1 MNLRRPHRGSRL
13 AIDKENG
20 STLVEFALVVILFLT
35 VFFGIIDFARALY
48 AYHFVAH
55 AAREGTRYAIVR
67 GADCDPSLADC
78 PGTDSPIGNIATHVA
93 GTAAGIGLDPNS
105 LIVNATF
112 SPANYDTGS
121 QVTNCTINSTTN
133 LFDNPGCM
141 VQVQVQY
148 AFKFIFPLMPTTTC
162 RIGPPVVT
170 ANICMTSTSQMVIS
184 Q

>member
-1 MNLRRPHRGSRL
+1 MNLRRPHRRSRL
-13 AIDKENG
+13 AIDNENG

-67 GADCDPSLADC
+67 GANCDTNLADC
-78 PGTDSPIGNIATHVA
+78 PGTDGPDGNIAAHVR
-93 GTAAGIGLDPNS
+93 GTATGIGLDPNS
-105 LIVNATF
+105 LVVNPTF
-112 SPANYDTGS
+112 SPANYDPGS
-121 QVTNCTINSTTN
+121 QVTTCETNATTN

-148 AFKFIFPLMPTTTC
+148 AFKSIFPLMPTTTC
-162 RIGPPVVT
+162 QIGSLAVT
-170 ANICMTSTSQMVIS
+170 ANICMNSTSQMIIS